1 MTNVQIREL
10 KGMAEFRQAEG
21 LQGEVWGR
29 GDTPDPA
36 DLMMVIQAEGGLVAG
51 AFLDDRL
58 VGYVF
63 GFPTR
68 DPGIQHSHR
77 LAVVP
82 GMRARGLGAEL
93 KWYQREWCL
102 KRDIRH
108 VRWTFDPL
116 RITNARLN
124 LNRLGGRSSTYLVDY
139 YGEMGGINTG
149 LPSDRLL
156 LDWYLDT
163 PAVERRADGKFQQES
178 WDHTLLVPIGRDG
191 TDFQKATPP
200 NDLPSLL
207 DLRSRL
213 LDAFA
218 QGYQIV
224 EVDDRNYVL
233 APRGPIPE
241 LGSAMANSL
250 P

>member
-10 KGMAEFRQAEG
+10 KGMAEFRQAED

-51 AFLDDRL
+51 AFLGDNL

-82 GMRARGLGAEL
+82 DMRGRGLGADL
-93 KWYQREWCL
+93 KWYQRKWCL
-102 KRDIRH
+102 ARGITH
-108 VRWTFDPL
+108 IRWTFDPL

-139 YGEMGGINTG
+139 YGEMGGINSG

-156 LDWYLDT
+156 VDWHLDDPLVEQRLKGER
-163 PAVERRADGKFQQES
+163 PVAVTEEALFVPTIRPGVDHERQGESSELAQLLRLRQQ
-178 WDHTLLVPIGRDG
+178 L
-191 TDFQKATPP
+191 Q
-200 NDLPSLL
+200 
-207 DLRSRL
+207 
-213 LDAFA
+213 DAFLR
-218 QGYQIV
+218 GYHLFAIT
-224 EVDDRNYVL
+224 DDSFAL
-233 APRGPIPE
+233 AKERQF
-241 LGSAMANSL
+241 
-250 P
+250 

>member
-10 KGMAEFRQAEG
+10 KGMAEFRQAED

-51 AFLDDRL
+51 AFLGARL

-68 DPGIQHSHR
+68 DPNIQHSHR
-77 LAVVP
+77 LAVAP
-82 GMRARGLGAEL
+82 DMRGRGLGAEL
-93 KWYQREWCL
+93 KWHQRAWCL

-108 VRWTFDPL
+108 IRWTFDPL

-163 PAVERRADGKFQQES
+163 PTVERRVGGKFQQDP
-178 WDHTLLVPIGRDG
+178 WDHTLLVPIGRGG
-191 TDFQKATPP
+191 TDFHQAGPT

-218 QGYQIV
+218 QDYQIV
-224 EVDDRNYVL
+224 GVDGRNYVL
-233 APRGPIPE
+233 AQRGPMPE
-241 LGSAMANSL
+241 VGSIMANSL

>member
-1 MTNVQIREL
+1 MTEVQIREL

-51 AFLDDRL
+51 AFLGDRL

-82 GMRARGLGAEL
+82 DMRGRGLGADL
-93 KWYQREWCL
+93 KWYQRKWCL
-102 KRDIRH
+102 ARGITH
-108 VRWTFDPL
+108 IRWTFDPS

-139 YGEMGGINTG
+139 YGEMGGINSG

-156 LDWYLDT
+156 VDWRLDDPLVEQRLNGER
-163 PAVERRADGKFQQES
+163 PVAVPEEALFVPTIRPSVDQGREGASSELAERLRLRQQ
-178 WDHTLLVPIGRDG
+178 L
-191 TDFQKATPP
+191 Q
-200 NDLPSLL
+200 
-207 DLRSRL
+207 
-213 LDAFA
+213 DAFLR
-218 QGYQIV
+218 GYHLFAIT
-224 EVDDRNYVL
+224 DGSFAL
-233 APRGPIPE
+233 ARE
-241 LGSAMANSL
+241 SQS
-250 P
+250 

>member
-1 MTNVQIREL
+1 MTETFIREL
-10 KGMAEFRQAEG
+10 SGIAEFRQAEG
-21 LQGEVWGR
+21 LQAQVWGD

-36 DLMMVIQAEGGLVAG
+36 DLMMVIQAEGGLIAG
-51 AFLDDRL
+51 AFHEGRL

-82 GMRARGLGAEL
+82 DMRGMGLGADL
-93 KWYQREWCL
+93 KWYQRSWCL
-102 KRDIRH
+102 ARGIRH

-116 RITNARLN
+116 RMTNARLN

-156 LDWYLDT
+156 VDWRLDDPLVEQRFNGEL
-163 PAVERRADGKFQQES
+163 PEAVAEEMLFVPTIRPQADRGHGGVSDELS
-178 WDHTLLVPIGRDG
+178 ELLR
-191 TDFQKATPP
+191 
-200 NDLPSLL
+200 
-207 DLRSRL
+207 LRL
-213 LDAFA
+213 HLQDAFLR
-218 QGYQIV
+218 GYQLFAVIGGNFALV
-224 EVDDRNYVL
+224 
-233 APRGPIPE
+233 RG
-241 LGSAMANSL
+241 AA
-250 P
+250 

>member
-1 MTNVQIREL
+1 MTEVEIREL
-10 KGMAEFRQAEG
+10 QGMAEFRQAEG

-51 AFLDDRL
+51 AFLADRL

-68 DPGIQHSHR
+68 DPAVQHSHR

-82 GMRARGLGAEL
+82 DMRGRGLGADL
-93 KWYQREWCL
+93 KWYQRKWCL
-102 KRDIRH
+102 ARGITQ
-108 VRWTFDPL
+108 VRWTFDPS

-139 YGEMGGINTG
+139 YGEMGGINSG

-156 LDWYLDT
+156 VDWHLDDPL
-163 PAVERRADGKFQQES
+163 VEQRFAGNYPGSATEE
-178 WDHTLLVPIGRDG
+178 TLLVPTIRNGMGRGHAASD
-191 TDFQKATPP
+191 Q
-200 NDLPSLL
+200 LSELL
-207 DLRSRL
+207 RVRQQLQE
-213 LDAFA
+213 AFS
-218 QGYQIV
+218 QGYHLSGVIDQNFALV
-224 EVDDRNYVL
+224 RGDR
-233 APRGPIPE
+233 GK
-241 LGSAMANSL
+241 
-250 P
+250 

>member
-1 MTNVQIREL
+1 MTEFEIREL
-10 KGMAEFRQAEG
+10 QGMAEFRQAEG

-51 AFLDDRL
+51 AFRADRL

-68 DPGIQHSHR
+68 DPAVQHSHR

-82 GMRARGLGAEL
+82 DMRGRGLGADL
-93 KWYQREWCL
+93 KWYQRKWCL
-102 KRDIRH
+102 ARGITQ
-108 VRWTFDPL
+108 VRWTFDPS

-139 YGEMGGINTG
+139 YGEMGGINSG

-156 LDWYLDT
+156 VDWRLDDPL
-163 PAVERRADGKFQQES
+163 VEQRFAGNYPGSAAEE
-178 WDHTLLVPIGRDG
+178 TLLVPTIRNGMGRGPGASD
-191 TDFQKATPP
+191 Q
-200 NDLPSLL
+200 LSELL
-207 DLRSRL
+207 RVRQQLQE
-213 LDAFA
+213 AFS
-218 QGYQIV
+218 QGYCLSGV
-224 EVDDRNYVL
+224 MDHNFALVRGDR
-233 APRGPIPE
+233 GE
-241 LGSAMANSL
+241 
-250 P
+250 

>member
-51 AFLDDRL
+51 AFLGDRV

-68 DPGIQHSHR
+68 DLGIQHSHR

-82 GMRARGLGAEL
+82 DMRGRGLGAEL
-93 KWYQREWCL
+93 KWYQRKWCQA
-102 KRDIRH
+102 RGIAQ
-108 VRWTFDPL
+108 VRWTFDPS

-139 YGEMGGINTG
+139 YGEMGGINSG

-156 LDWYLDT
+156 VEWHLDDPL
-163 PAVERRADGKFQQES
+163 VEQRFTGEYSES
-178 WDHTLLVPIGRDG
+178 AYEETLLVPTIRSGVGRG
-191 TDFQKATPP
+191 QEGASYE
-200 NDLPSLL
+200 LAELL
-207 DLRSRL
+207 RVRKQLQ
-213 LDAFA
+213 DAFL
-218 QGYQIV
+218 QGYYLFGV
-224 EVDDRNYVL
+224 RDHNFELV
-233 APRGPIPE
+233 RGK
-241 LGSAMANSL
+241 LKADTRC
-250 P
+250 